1 MVKLIE
7 EDADSFAKKAEM
19 YYQKRPELLTLVDE
33 FHRMYRSLAE
43 RYENITGELRKTSP
57 LELQSQGSGFS
68 DVSSSDITAELNR
81 LSRPPS
87 RRAPGFDYFLGTGG
101 GLPSDVYH
109 NKDGDDSAS
118 VTDHGFCLNAKVLS
132 GRHEDRIHVLYFSSH
147 LKSGEYNPATREFC
161 SKFFSPE
168 EMKNGMSIDS
178 LVGRTFE
185 AKCKVKVSN
194 GKRFQNFG
202 GFRVQTSESW

>member
-1 MVKLIE
+1 MTFLNFVYTSEVPQNL
-7 EDADSFAKKAEM
+7 
-19 YYQKRPELLTLVDE
+19 E
-33 FHRMYRSLAE
+33 FQDNEVVRFY
-43 RYENITGELRKTSP
+43 
-57 LELQSQGSGFS
+57 
-68 DVSSSDITAELNR
+68 V
-81 LSRPPS
+81 
-87 RRAPGFDYFLGTGG
+87 
-101 GLPSDVYH
+101 
-109 NKDGDDSAS
+109 DSAS

-147 LKSGEYNPATREFC
+147 IKSGEYNPATREFC

-202 GFRVQTSESW
+202 GFRVQTPESW